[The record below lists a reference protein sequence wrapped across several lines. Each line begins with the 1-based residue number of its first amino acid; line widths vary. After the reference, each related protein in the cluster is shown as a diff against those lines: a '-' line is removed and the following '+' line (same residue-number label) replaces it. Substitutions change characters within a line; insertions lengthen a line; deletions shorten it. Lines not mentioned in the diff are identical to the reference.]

1 MLPIFRSVWQLS
13 NAVPI
18 PNFNEHGFLPAGVHP
33 CTLQEIRARFGKFQ
47 DSDQRPRLFSKLE
60 IFVKELK
67 SAAIVR
73 ALIVD
78 GSFVST
84 TSSPNDIDIILVL
97 AAGHDFTAD
106 LSPLQYQIVER
117 TKVRQKHGF
126 DVFIAEDASP
136 DYLVL
141 VRFYQRVRLQPG
153 LTKGILR
160 IEI

>member
-1 MLPIFRSVWQLS
+1 MHFARNSRAVRQVSGFGSTTPIVF
-13 NAVPI
+13 
-18 PNFNEHGFLPAGVHP
+18 E
-33 CTLQEIRARFGKFQ
+33 TARF
-47 DSDQRPRLFSKLE
+47 
-60 IFVKELK
+60 VNELRA
-67 SAAIVR
+67 AAIVR

-117 TKVRQKHGF
+117 RKVRQKYGF

-136 DYLVL
+136 DYFVL
-141 VRFYQRVRLQPG
+141 VRFFQRVRLQPG